1 MIYRQETRDR
11 LKSGQEDGTMPFF
24 NHPSE
29 LSNGEGQDTL
39 GKKKPPPVPP
49 KGYRDGMSDEDSNDY
64 VSRSD
69 RGLRVLWMADNFSRG
84 DQGLGWKV
92 SFQAF
97 INLRAAK

>member
-1 MIYRQETRDR
+1 
-11 LKSGQEDGTMPFF
+11 MPFF

-64 VSRSD
+64 VSRTD
-69 RGLRVLWMADNFSRG
+69 RGLCVL
-84 DQGLGWKV
+84 
-92 SFQAF
+92 
-97 INLRAAK
+97 